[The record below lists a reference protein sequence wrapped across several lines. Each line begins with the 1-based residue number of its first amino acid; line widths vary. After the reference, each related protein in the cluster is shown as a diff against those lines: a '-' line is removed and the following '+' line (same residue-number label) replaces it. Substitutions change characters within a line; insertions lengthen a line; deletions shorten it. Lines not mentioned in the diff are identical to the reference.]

1 MFWTDH
7 GYNPPYVARANMD
20 GTDVKQIINNGL
32 VWPNGLAID
41 TKGILYHCTI
51 IKAILIPISF
61 QNI

>member
-41 TKGILYHCTI
+41 TKGIINCSTI
-51 IKAILIPISF
+51 I
-61 QNI
+61 